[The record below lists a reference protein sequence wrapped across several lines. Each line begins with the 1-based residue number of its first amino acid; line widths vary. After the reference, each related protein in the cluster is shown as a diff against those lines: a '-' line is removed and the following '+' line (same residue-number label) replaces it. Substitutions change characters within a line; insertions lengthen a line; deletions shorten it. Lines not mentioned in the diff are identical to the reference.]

1 MSQPLS
7 VEQDRIEVIDV
18 LRGFT
23 LFGIAL
29 VHFTEQFYAGMPPEG
44 HNIAGTAV
52 VDQVVSGIV
61 GIFIQ
66 GKFFMIF
73 SFLFGMSFFIQ
84 LNKSEGSAGF
94 ILRFLWRLI
103 ILFGIG
109 LLHQIH
115 YRGDILTIYAILG
128 IGLLVAFRFPDR
140 LLLILALI
148 LVFNV
153 PSIFARIWQAIHQS
167 GNPFDMNQTEL
178 LAYYNVVKSGTYGEI
193 IRANWNDLAGK
204 WFFQVGSGRLYITL
218 GLFLL
223 GLYAGRRNWF
233 GDTARWKHFRRFA
246 AWGLLGC
253 VLFMVLV
260 FGGTQLLK
268 IELPQAAQWA
278 IGGAAYDFFNAAL
291 ATIYVSWIVTLFEK
305 EKWKSRLMML
315 YATGRMGLTTYL
327 MQAAIGVLVFFSI
340 GLGLL
345 GDIGAGVCFILA
357 IAVFYFQIRFSQL
370 WLHYFRFGPV
380 EWLWRSLTYGR
391 FQPMRREIT
400 SPGE

>member
-1 MSQPLS
+1 MSQSLPT
-7 VEQDRIEVIDV
+7 EPDRIEVIDV

-44 HNIAGTAV
+44 HNITGPAV
-52 VDQVVSGIV
+52 IDQVVSGIV

-73 SFLFGMSFFIQ
+73 SFLFGMSFFLQ
-84 LNKSEGSAGF
+84 LNKAKGSTSF
-94 ILRFLWRLI
+94 FLRFLWRLI

-109 LLHQIH
+109 VIHQIH
-115 YRGDILTIYAILG
+115 YRGDILTIYAVLG
-128 IGLLVAFRFPDR
+128 IGLLVAFWFPDR
-140 LLLILALI
+140 ILFVLALI
-148 LVFNV
+148 LVLDV
-153 PSIFARIWQAIHQS
+153 PSIFVRVWDAFHQS
-167 GNPFDMNQTEL
+167 GNPFDMNQAEL
-178 LAYYNVVKSGTYGEI
+178 LNYYNVVKSGTYLEI
-193 IRANWNDLAGK
+193 INANWKELPGK

-223 GLYAGRRNWF
+223 GLYAGRKNWF
-233 GDTARWKHFRRFA
+233 GDAARWGKFRRYA

-253 VLFMVLV
+253 ILFMVV
-260 FGGTQLLK
+260 IFGGTQLLK

-278 IGGAAYDFFNAAL
+278 IGGAAYDFFNACL
-291 ATIYVSWIVTLFEK
+291 ATIYVSWIVTLFQK
-305 EKWKSRLMML
+305 ENWRSRLLAL
-315 YATGRMGLTTYL
+315 YAPGRMGLTTYL

-345 GDIGAGVCFILA
+345 GDIGAGLCLILA
-357 IAVFYFQIRFSQL
+357 VAVFYFQIRFAQL
-370 WLHYFRFGPV
+370 WFHYFRFGPV

-391 FQPMRREIT
+391 IQPMRK
-400 SPGE
+400 